1 MAFGRYLLR
10 RAAFA
15 LLLVF
20 VAASAALLITHLAPS
35 ECDADVTLEVDA
47 RVACDERREL
57 GLERPIVTQYVDWIS
72 RAARFDFGVSLFY
85 SRRPVADLVRG
96 RALNTAVLA
105 FTALVFATAV
115 GLPLGVYTGVRQRGL
130 GVSAVRGIS
139 LLMLSMP
146 PLLAS
151 LLLVLLAA
159 RTRWLP
165 TGGMMSSNAADLSWW
180 QWIGD
185 VALHV
190 PVPALALALPFTA
203 TLERMQ
209 SQAMSE
215 AAAAPF
221 VSAARARGVGQMRAM
236 LRHAWPLSLR
246 SILGLYGFMIGTLFS
261 GSFVVELITGWP
273 GLGRLMYDAL
283 HARDLYLVAGC
294 AATGALFLAIGMFI
308 SDLLLAAA
316 DPRTRVG
323 ASA

>member
-1 MAFGRYLLR
+1 MVLGRYLLR
-10 RAAFA
+10 RAVFA

-20 VAASAALLITHLAPS
+20 VASSAALLITRLAPS
-35 ECDADVTLEVDA
+35 ECSAGIALEIET
-47 RVACDERREL
+47 RVACEQRREL
-57 GLERPIVTQYVDWIS
+57 GLERPLATQYVDWIS
-72 RAARFDFGVSLFY
+72 RAVRFDFGVSFFY
-85 SRRPVADLVRG
+85 SGRSVAELVRG

-105 FTALVFATAV
+105 FTALVFATVV
-115 GLPLGVYTGVRQRGL
+115 GIPLGVYTGIRQRGL
-130 GVSAVRGIS
+130 GVAAVRGLS

-151 LLLVLLAA
+151 LMLVVIAA

-165 TGGMMSSNAADLSWW
+165 TGGMVSSSAPDLSWW
-180 QWIGD
+180 QWIMD

-190 PVPALALALPFTA
+190 PVPALALAIPFTA

-209 SQAMSE
+209 SQAMTE
-215 AAAAPF
+215 AAGAPF
-221 VSAARARGVGQMRAM
+221 VSAARARGVSQARAM

-261 GSFVVELITGWP
+261 GSFVVELVTGWP
-273 GLGRLMYDAL
+273 GLGKLMYDAL

-294 AATGALFLAIGMFI
+294 AATGAFFLVVGMFI
-308 SDLLLAAA
+308 SDLLLAAV

-323 ASA
+323 AAA